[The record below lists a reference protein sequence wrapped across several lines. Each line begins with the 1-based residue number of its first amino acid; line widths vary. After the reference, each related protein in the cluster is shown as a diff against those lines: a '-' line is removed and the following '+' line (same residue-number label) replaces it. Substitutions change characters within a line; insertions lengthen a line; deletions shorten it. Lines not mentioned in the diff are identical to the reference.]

1 MSAEHQSVPEC
12 EQRKVAQELGEAALR
27 IQTIRAIADSLEVE
41 LQAKLESLL
50 GQVLPVS
57 ADIQEQVTAFGP
69 LRKGR
74 SSETETRQIKGALEI
89 GHYRSNGILGP
100 TVAVRTGDA
109 LYYVDPLSIRHY
121 DDTEQAG

>member
-1 MSAEHQSVPEC
+1 M
-12 EQRKVAQELGEAALR
+12 AQELGEAALR
-27 IQTIRAIADSLEVE
+27 IRMIRGIADSLEAE

-74 SSETETRQIKGALEI
+74 STETEKRQIKGALEI

-100 TVAVRTGDA
+100 TVAVRSYDA
-109 LYYVDPLSIRHY
+109 LYYVDPLSIRYY
-121 DDTEQAG
+121 DGTDQEG